1 MKFSQK
7 IVEDVH
13 NVLTKF
19 QIDARSRKIKN
30 QCFKFENR
38 WRQLSGQMSKWT
50 RMMVV
55 FMLWQVRPISNIH
68 HGGHDAMARHFEE
81 KKMAPKSIF
90 FEVPPPKKIVENS
103 FVETKNGH
111 AECSVT

>member
-1 MKFSQK
+1 MKFAPK
-7 IVEDVH
+7 IDKGVK

-19 QIDARSRKIKN
+19 QIDARSRKVKN
-30 QCFKFENR
+30 KCFKFENR

-68 HGGHDAMARHFEE
+68 HGGHDAMARHFE
-81 KKMAPKSIF
+81 KKCRRNRF
-90 FEVPPPKKIVENS
+90 FSPKKIVENS